1 MKNIE
6 YTYDKKFT
14 MYDVQTLFSSVNWIS
29 AEYPNSLYKALMNS
43 PTVITAWDGARL
55 VGLARAIA

>member
-14 MYDVQTLFSSVNWIS
+14 RDDVQKLFSSVNWIS
-29 AEYPNSLYKALMNS
+29 AEYPQRLYNALMNS
-43 PTVITAWDGARL
+43 PTVITAWDDARL